1 MFFRK
6 KPPHLTTG
14 RRGERLAA
22 LYLRIRGYR
31 ILERNFLCPGG
42 ELDIVAGKGG
52 LLVFVEVRTR
62 KKGALVDPLAS
73 LDDRKMARFIRAAR
87 HYLWTRR
94 KSSSP
99 CRFDIITIREGGPL
113 LGRILHLRD
122 AFRTTDEGPRR
133 ALEKHGPANSGRVS
147 RTGR

>member
-6 KPPHLTTG
+6 KPRHLTTG
-14 RRGERLAA
+14 QRGERLAT

-42 ELDIVAGKGG
+42 ELDIVAEKGG
-52 LLVFVEVRTR
+52 VVVFVEVRTR
-62 KKGALVDPLAS
+62 KKGALVDPLDS
-73 LDDRKMARFIRAAR
+73 LDDRKIARFIRAAR

-94 KSSSP
+94 KSSQP
-99 CRFDIITIREGGPL
+99 GRFDIITVREGGPL
-113 LGRILHLRD
+113 MGRILHLRD
-122 AFRTTDEGPRR
+122 AFRTTDERPRR
-133 ALEKHGPANSGRVS
+133 ALEKHGSTHSGRVS